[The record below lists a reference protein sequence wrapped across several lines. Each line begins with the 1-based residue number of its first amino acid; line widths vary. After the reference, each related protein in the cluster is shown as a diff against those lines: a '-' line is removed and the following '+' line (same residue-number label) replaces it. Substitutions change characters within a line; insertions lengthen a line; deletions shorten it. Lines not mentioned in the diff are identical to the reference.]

1 MELLGLFR
9 AKGNFKDRGKQLKL
23 HTDPA
28 HPSSPAT
35 LMPSDFKA
43 HMKVYLQKITLLS
56 NLEGAHAAM
65 MGSPTK
71 V

>member
-9 AKGNFKDRGKQLKL
+9 PKGNFKARGKQLKL

-28 HPSSPAT
+28 HPSSPAR

-43 HMKVYLQKITLLS
+43 HMKVYLQKSRFFQTWR
-56 NLEGAHAAM
+56 ERM
-65 MGSPTK
+65 QP
-71 V
+71 